1 MVAQTVMSPR
11 TPTSVSSVTALYN
24 SAFVYDAPIAY
35 NASSVSATSGSIAQR
50 SVTSAVASPRTVSAS
65 SMKAR

>member
-11 TPTSVSSVTALYN
+11 TPTAVSSVTLTYN
-24 SAFVYDAPIAY
+24 SSISYNAHYAY
-35 NASSVSATSGSIAQR
+35 NASASATPGSIAQR

>member
-11 TPTSVSSVTALYN
+11 TPTTVSSVTALYN

-35 NASSVSATSGSIAQR
+35 NASVSATSGSIAQR

>member
-1 MVAQTVMSPR
+1 MVAQTTMSPR
-11 TPTSVSSVTALYN
+11 TPTTVSNVTATYN
-24 SAFVYDAPIAY
+24 SNFTYNASIVY
-35 NASSVSATSGSIAQR
+35 NASSVATSGSIAQR

>member
-11 TPTSVSSVTALYN
+11 TPTTVSSVTALYN
-24 SAFVYDAPIAY
+24 SAFVYNAPIAY
-35 NASSVSATSGSIAQR
+35 NASVSATSGSIAQR